1 MLIKPTKLEHARVEL
16 LKSIKLK
23 KNVIEVP
30 LQKALERISYKKI
43 DSKLNLPSTA
53 NSAVDGYGISS
64 ATYFN
69 NPKTEFIVIGIAKAG
84 HPFTKIILPGQAV
97 EIYTGAIMP
106 KGIDT
111 IVMHEKCER
120 INHKVKIKE
129 HIKTNQNM
137 RPVGENLKKGESVVN
152 KGKLINSADIGQL
165 AASGNSKVSV
175 YEKVRVSVI
184 STGDELISANSK
196 NRLAGQI
203 YDSNKPML
211 LSLLSQNYLK
221 LSDMGIV
228 KDNRSKLAKKYAEA
242 LSKSDVVISSGGASD
257 GIEDHTQNAL
267 KDVGAKCL
275 VWQLAMKPGKPMAVG
290 TIENKFIFCLPGNP
304 VAAFVCTKLLI
315 KPFLIKMSGGDDLE
329 PLEIK
334 LPSAFEHNKRIGRAE
349 YLRAKIVND
358 GKDTMIKLHG
368 RKGAG
373 VISSL
378 TGADGIVEIPMEL
391 KRVSIGDLLRF
402 FPFDHRG
409 L

>member
-1 MLIKPTKLEHARVEL
+1 MLIKPTKLEHARVKL

-69 NPKTEFIVIGIAKAG
+69 NPKTEFIVIGVAKAG
-84 HPFTKIILPGQAV
+84 HPFTKKILPGQAV

-152 KGKLINSADIGQL
+152 KGKLLNSADIGQL

-196 NRLAGQI
+196 NRLEGQI

-402 FPFDHRG
+402 FPFEHRG

>member
-84 HPFTKIILPGQAV
+84 HPFTKKILPGQAV

-152 KGKLINSADIGQL
+152 KGKLLNSADIGQL

-196 NRLAGQI
+196 NRLEGQI

-315 KPFLIKMSGGDDLE
+315 KPLLIKMSGGDDLE

-402 FPFDHRG
+402 FPFEHRG

>member
-1 MLIKPTKLEHARVEL
+1 MLIKPTKLEIAKAQL
-16 LKSIKLK
+16 LKSINL
-23 KNVIEVP
+23 NTNNIEVP
-30 LQKALERISYKKI
+30 LEKASERITNKKI

-53 NSAVDGYGISS
+53 NSAVDGYGILS

-69 NPKTEFIVIGIAKAG
+69 NPNTEFIVIGIAKAG
-84 HPFTKIILPGQAV
+84 HPFKEEVLPGQAI

-120 INHKVKIKE
+120 AKKTVRIKE
-129 HIKTNQNM
+129 RIKKYQNM
-137 RPVGENLKKGESVVN
+137 RPIGENLKKGEVIVK
-152 KGKLINSADIGQL
+152 KGKLLNSADIGQL
-165 AASGNSKVSV
+165 AASGNSKVNV
-175 YEKVRVSVI
+175 YEKVKVSII
-184 STGDELISANSK
+184 STGDELISAKSK
-196 NRLAGQI
+196 NRLEGQI
-203 YDSNKPML
+203 FDSNKPML
-211 LSLLSQNYLK
+211 LSLLSLNYLTV
-221 LSDMGIV
+221 LDMGIV
-228 KDNRSKLAKKYAEA
+228 KDNRRKLSVKYAEA
-242 LSKSDVVISSGGASD
+242 LTKSDVVISSGGASD

-290 TIENKFIFCLPGNP
+290 TLGKKFIFCLPGNP

-315 KPFLIKMSGGDDLE
+315 KPLLIKLAGGNDLE
-329 PLEIK
+329 PLQIK
-334 LPSAFEHNKRIGRAE
+334 LASGFEHKKRIGRAE

-358 GKDTMIKLHG
+358 GKDTVIKLHG

-378 TGADGIVEIPMEL
+378 TGADGIVEIPVED
-391 KRVSIGDLLRF
+391 KTVNKGDLLTF
-402 FPFDHRG
+402 FPFGHRG

>member
-30 LQKALERISYKKI
+30 LQKALGRISYKKI
-43 DSKLNLPSTA
+43 DSKLNLPSTT

-84 HPFTKIILPGQAV
+84 HPFTKKILPGQAV

-137 RPVGENLKKGESVVN
+137 RPIGENLKKGESVVN
-152 KGKLINSADIGQL
+152 KGKLLNSADIGQL

-196 NRLAGQI
+196 NRLEGQI

-315 KPFLIKMSGGDDLE
+315 KPLLIKMSGGKDLE
-329 PLEIK
+329 PIEIK

-402 FPFDHRG
+402 FPFEHRG

>member
-84 HPFTKIILPGQAV
+84 HPFTKKILPGQAV

-137 RPVGENLKKGESVVN
+137 RPVGENLKKGETVVN
-152 KGKLINSADIGQL
+152 KGKLLNSADIGQL

-196 NRLAGQI
+196 NRLEGQI

-315 KPFLIKMSGGDDLE
+315 KPLLIKMSGGVDLE

-402 FPFDHRG
+402 FPFEHRG

>member
-69 NPKTEFIVIGIAKAG
+69 NPKTEFIIIGVAKAG
-84 HPFTKIILPGQAV
+84 HPFTKKILPGQAI

-137 RPVGENLKKGESVVN
+137 RPVGENLKKGETVVN
-152 KGKLINSADIGQL
+152 KGKLLNSADIGQL

-315 KPFLIKMSGGDDLE
+315 KPLLIKMSGGVDLE

-402 FPFDHRG
+402 FPFEHRG

>member
-84 HPFTKIILPGQAV
+84 HPFTKKILPGQAV

-152 KGKLINSADIGQL
+152 KGKLLNSADIGQL

-196 NRLAGQI
+196 NKLEGQI

-315 KPFLIKMSGGDDLE
+315 KPLLIKMSGGDDLE

-402 FPFDHRG
+402 FPFEHRG

>member
-16 LKSIKLK
+16 LKSISLK
-23 KNVIEVP
+23 KNAIEVP
-30 LQKALERISYKKI
+30 LENASERISNKKI

-64 ATYFN
+64 ATFFD
-69 NPKTEFIVIGIAKAG
+69 NPNTVFKVIGVAKAG
-84 HPFTKIILPGQAV
+84 HPFKEKVLPGQAI

-106 KGIDT
+106 NGIDT
-111 IVMHEKCER
+111 IIMHEKCER
-120 INHKVKIKE
+120 LDNKVKIKE
-129 HIKTNQNM
+129 HIKKNQNM
-137 RPVGENLKKGESVVN
+137 RPIGENLKKGEVVVK
-152 KGKLINSADIGQL
+152 KGKLLNSADIGQL
-165 AASGNSKVSV
+165 AASGNSKVNV

-184 STGDELISANSK
+184 STGDELVSANSK
-196 NRLAGQI
+196 NRLEGQI

-211 LSLLSQNYLK
+211 LSLLSQNYLN

-228 KDNRSKLAKKYAEA
+228 KDNRSKLAAKYAEA

-290 TIENKFIFCLPGNP
+290 NLKNKLIFCLPGNP

-315 KPFLIKMSGGDDLE
+315 KPLLIKMSGGIDLE

-334 LPSAFEHNKRIGRAE
+334 LRSGFEHTKRVGRAE

-358 GKDTMIKLHG
+358 GKDTIIKLHG

-378 TGADGIVEIPMEL
+378 TGADGIVEIPMEC
-391 KRVSIGDLLRF
+391 KSVNIGDLLTF

>member
-84 HPFTKIILPGQAV
+84 HPFTKKILPGQAV

-152 KGKLINSADIGQL
+152 KGKLLNSADIGQL

-196 NRLAGQI
+196 NRLEGQI

-315 KPFLIKMSGGDDLE
+315 KPLLIKMSGGVDLE

-402 FPFDHRG
+402 FPFEHRG

>member
-69 NPKTEFIVIGIAKAG
+69 NPKTEFIIIGIAKAG
-84 HPFTKIILPGQAV
+84 HPFTKKILPGQAV

-129 HIKTNQNM
+129 HIKINQNM
-137 RPVGENLKKGESVVN
+137 RPVGENLKKGEAVVN
-152 KGKLINSADIGQL
+152 KGKLLNSADIGQL

-196 NRLAGQI
+196 NRLEGQI

-315 KPFLIKMSGGDDLE
+315 KPLLIKMSGGDDLE

-391 KRVSIGDLLRF
+391 KSVSIGDLLRF
-402 FPFDHRG
+402 FPFEHRG

>member
-84 HPFTKIILPGQAV
+84 HPFTKKILPGQAI

-106 KGIDT
+106 NGIDT

-152 KGKLINSADIGQL
+152 KGKLLNSADIGQL

-196 NRLAGQI
+196 NRLEGQI

-402 FPFDHRG
+402 FPFEHRG

>member
-84 HPFTKIILPGQAV
+84 HPFTKKILPGQAV

-152 KGKLINSADIGQL
+152 KGKLLNSADIGQL

-196 NRLAGQI
+196 NRLEGQI

-402 FPFDHRG
+402 FPFEHRG

>member
-16 LKSIKLK
+16 LKSINLK

-84 HPFTKIILPGQAV
+84 HPFTKKILPGQAI

-137 RPVGENLKKGESVVN
+137 RPVGENLKKGETVVN
-152 KGKLINSADIGQL
+152 KGKLLNSADIGQL

-196 NRLAGQI
+196 NKLEGQI

-290 TIENKFIFCLPGNP
+290 TIGNKFIFCLPGNP

-315 KPFLIKMSGGDDLE
+315 KPLLIKMSGGVDLE
-329 PLEIK
+329 PLQIK
-334 LPSAFEHNKRIGRAE
+334 LPSGFEHKKRVGRAE
-349 YLRAKIVND
+349 YLRAKIINN
-358 GKDTMIKLHG
+358 GKDTVIKLHG

-378 TGADGIVEIPMEL
+378 TGADGIVEIPMEY
-391 KRVSIGDLLRF
+391 KSVNRGELLTF
-402 FPFDHRG
+402 FPFEHRG

>member
-69 NPKTEFIVIGIAKAG
+69 NPKTEFIIIGIAKAG
-84 HPFTKIILPGQAV
+84 HPFTKKILPGQAV

-129 HIKTNQNM
+129 HIKINQNM
-137 RPVGENLKKGESVVN
+137 RPVGENLKKGEAVVN
-152 KGKLINSADIGQL
+152 KGKLLNSADIGQL

-196 NRLAGQI
+196 NRLEGQI

-315 KPFLIKMSGGDDLE
+315 KPLLIKMSGGDDLE

-391 KRVSIGDLLRF
+391 KRVSKGDLLRF
-402 FPFDHRG
+402 FPFEHRG

>member
-84 HPFTKIILPGQAV
+84 HPFTKKILPGQAV

-137 RPVGENLKKGESVVN
+137 RPVGENLKKGETVVN
-152 KGKLINSADIGQL
+152 KGKLLNSADIGQL

-196 NRLAGQI
+196 NRLEGQI

-378 TGADGIVEIPMEL
+378 TGADGIVEIPMEI

-402 FPFDHRG
+402 FPFEHRG